1 MIRRTRAIT
10 IPMQVLSVWAYVFTM
25 AVVAGLQSQYRACP
39 NYADFSKRVHFPLSR
54 GSQGLPLQRP
64 IPDCRLY
71 RSDIVDTYIEE
82 MLVRFK
88 DKDVARLFENCLP
101 NTLDTTIRWHESTGP
116 ETFVITGD
124 IDAMW
129 LRDST
134 FQLQPYLHF
143 SADPDLRML
152 INGAVQTQA
161 RFIIQSPYCNAFQPP
176 KASLLRPANNNQH
189 DTVHPTYDPDV
200 VFECKYEIDSLS
212 SFLRLSR
219 QYFDATQD
227 TKMFTEQWIKAV
239 QRVLRVV
246 QEQSQ
251 PSFNQRTHRWSEPA
265 YTFRRNTD
273 MATETLALG
282 GAGYPV
288 NANTSLVR
296 SAFRPSDDST
306 ILQFF
311 IPGNAMLS
319 VELAHLA
326 RLLSIASEK
335 GLQGAGKW
343 ADYAKSASSTIRDG
357 IFEHAVFDHPKFGK
371 VFAFEID
378 GYGGRI
384 FQDDANIP
392 SLMSL
397 PLLGFVDRKNEI
409 YVNTRRMVLS
419 SDGNPYY
426 LAGTSINGIGSPHTP
441 MRNIWPMAL
450 LVQLMTSDDHNEIEN
465 CLKQVVTST
474 AGLGLIH
481 ESINVSNST
490 KFH

>member
-1 MIRRTRAIT
+1 MRS
-10 IPMQVLSVWAYVFTM
+10 LSGFLYI
-25 AVVAGLQSQYRACP
+25 VVAVAALDLQRQFRACP
-39 NYADFSKRVHFPLSR
+39 NYADHSKRVHFPLSR

-64 IPDCRLY
+64 VEDCRLY
-71 RSDIVDTYIEE
+71 RSAVVDDYIKE
-82 MLVRFK
+82 MVVKLK
-88 DKDVARLFENCLP
+88 DRDLARLFENCLP
-101 NTLDTTIRWHESTGP
+101 NTLDTTIRWHEASGP

-143 SADPDLRML
+143 SSDSGLRKL
-152 INGAVQTQA
+152 INGAIQTQA
-161 RFIIQSPYCNAFQPP
+161 SFVIQSPYCNAFQPP
-176 KASLLRPANNNQH
+176 KAAHLRPANNNQH
-189 DTVHPTYDPDV
+189 DIVHPPYDPDV

-219 QYFDATQD
+219 QYFDATGD
-227 TKMFTEQWIKAV
+227 TTMFSKQWIKAV
-239 QRVLRVV
+239 QRVLKVV

-251 PSFNQRTHRWSEPA
+251 PSFNQRTHQWIEPA
-265 YTFRRNTD
+265 YTFKRHTD

-288 NANTSLVR
+288 NANTSLIR

-311 IPGNAMLS
+311 VPGNAMLS
-319 VELAHLA
+319 VELAHLS
-326 RLLSIASEK
+326 RLLSQASKRGMK
-335 GLQGAGKW
+335 GAEKW
-343 ADYAKSASSTIRDG
+343 ADYAKSASSEIRDG
-357 IFEHAVFDHPKFGK
+357 IFEHAVFDHPRFGK

-384 FQDDANIP
+384 FQDDANVP

-397 PLLGFVDRKNEI
+397 PLIGFVDQKDEI
-409 YVNTRRMVLS
+409 YLNTRKMILS
-419 SDGNPYY
+419 SEGNPYY
-426 LAGTSINGIGSPHTP
+426 LAGTSISGIGSPHTP
-441 MRNIWPMAL
+441 TRNVWPMAL
-450 LVQLMTSDDHNEIEN
+450 LIQLMTSDDREEIER
-465 CLKQVVTST
+465 CLKQVLSST

-481 ESINVSNST
+481 ESVNVSYDTYNHIELT
-490 KFH
+490 